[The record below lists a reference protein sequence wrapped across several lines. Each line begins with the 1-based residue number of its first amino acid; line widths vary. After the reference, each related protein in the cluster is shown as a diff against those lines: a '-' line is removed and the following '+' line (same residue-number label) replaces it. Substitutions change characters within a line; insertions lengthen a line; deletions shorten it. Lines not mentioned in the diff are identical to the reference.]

1 MALREVLLGFV
12 LVFSLAKACNFVIPD
27 LLKYTQL
34 VFDSFDTRKLRND
47 LDCFAACG
55 GLANCTGV
63 VWNEVTKDCYILSS
77 NFPHDGTTVSTLP
90 VKDLVVFAREEFAC
104 GTHVCEDCRDAYRS
118 GSTGSGLF
126 ILGLPS
132 QDASL
137 TLFTGYCEMD
147 TADDQWLVFQRRVDG
162 SVDFY
167 RGWQSYAQGF
177 GDLQAEFWLGNEML
191 HALTASGFTVLR
203 VDTADFDDVTAYA
216 EYQRFTVGNADDNY
230 IMLCSDYTGTAG
242 DSLAYSNG
250 AQFTTFDADHDILYS
265 ANCAVRHHGAFWHPN
280 FGNLDAELFSS
291 SVPYHKNRHPGFQFY
306 FFGVSM
312 TQMIKQ
318 E

>member
-1 MALREVLLGFV
+1 
-12 LVFSLAKACNFVIPD
+12 
-27 LLKYTQL
+27 
-34 VFDSFDTRKLRND
+34 
-47 LDCFAACG
+47 
-55 GLANCTGV
+55 
-63 VWNEVTKDCYILSS
+63 
-77 NFPHDGTTVSTLP
+77 
-90 VKDLVVFAREEFAC
+90 
-104 GTHVCEDCRDAYRS
+104 
-118 GSTGSGLF
+118 
-126 ILGLPS
+126 
-132 QDASL
+132 
-137 TLFTGYCEMD
+137 
-147 TADDQWLVFQRRVDG
+147 VFQRRVDG

-265 ANCAVRHHGAFWHPN
+265 ANCAVRHHGAFWHVSCFQASPN
-280 FGNLDAELFSS
+280 GLYLGGEYSGDIRGVIWMGFKGSRYSLKSIQMKLR
-291 SVPYHKNRHPGFQFY
+291 KN
-306 FFGVSM
+306 
-312 TQMIKQ
+312 
-318 E
+318 